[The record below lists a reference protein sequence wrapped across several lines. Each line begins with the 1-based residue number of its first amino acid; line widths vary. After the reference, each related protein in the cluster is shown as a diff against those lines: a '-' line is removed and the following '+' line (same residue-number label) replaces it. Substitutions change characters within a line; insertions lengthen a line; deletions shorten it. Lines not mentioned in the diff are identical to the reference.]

1 MARHGNVAN
10 NRYHERYNCKSRD
23 ARITANKGDIA
34 AIYHADQ
41 QAQSMVAAI
50 QTAIATA
57 ILLIETNQGDFVA
70 LKGDLQDFETRLT
83 NAENDL
89 ASEQN
94 RVTQACN
101 AGYAIRYIY
110 ETGLVY
116 CEKVQ
121 VTVSFNV
128 Y

>member
-1 MARHGNVAN
+1 MARQDNVA

-70 LKGDLQDFETRLT
+70 LQGDLQDFETRLT

-89 ASEQN
+89 ASE
-94 RVTQACN
+94 RTVLPRLVTQVTLFV
-101 AGYAIRYIY
+101 ISTR
-110 ETGLVY
+110 LVWSTA
-116 CEKVQ
+116 KK
-121 VTVSFNV
+121 FK
-128 Y
+128 